1 MEYITITDF
10 QGIKFEGFY
19 VDKFEG
25 FYVDTRR
32 KLPKTA
38 KINSCTYTKDFR
50 EVTTYSTNK
59 KTYIFIKK

>member
-10 QGIKFEGFY
+10 QGIKFEGFH
-19 VDKFEG
+19 
-25 FYVDTRR
+25 VDTRK

-38 KINSCTYTKDFR
+38 KINSCTYTEDFR

>member
-19 VDKFEG
+19 VD
-25 FYVDTRR
+25 TRK

-38 KINSCTYTKDFR
+38 KINSCTYTEDFR